1 MVIAPPSLYLLSSK
15 DLLQGNDKIQ
25 LSAQNAYQ
33 KPSGAFTGEISVEQV
48 KDAGIPWVILGHSE
62 RRTIFHETDDE
73 VSQKV
78 RAALDSGLRVI
89 LCVGEKLEQR
99 EKGSTNDVVLGQ
111 TEAATKSLKSEEW
124 AYVK

>member
-89 LCVGEKLEQR
+89 LCVGETLEQR

>member
-48 KDAGIPWVILGHSE
+48 K
-62 RRTIFHETDDE
+62 E
-73 VSQKV
+73 V
-78 RAALDSGLRVI
+78 
-89 LCVGEKLEQR
+89 
-99 EKGSTNDVVLGQ
+99 
-111 TEAATKSLKSEEW
+111 
-124 AYVK
+124 

>member
-1 MVIAPPSLYLLSSK
+1 VVIAPPSLYLLSSK

-89 LCVGEKLEQR
+89 LCVGETLEQR

>member
-25 LSAQNAYQ
+25 LSAQNANQ

-89 LCVGEKLEQR
+89 LCVGETLEQR

>member
-78 RAALDSGLRVI
+78 RDALDSGLRVI
-89 LCVGEKLEQR
+89 LCVGETLEQR

>member
-89 LCVGEKLEQR
+89 LL
-99 EKGSTNDVVLGQ
+99 
-111 TEAATKSLKSEEW
+111 SLNHI
-124 AYVK
+124 

>member
-1 MVIAPPSLYLLSSK
+1 MYK
-15 DLLQGNDKIQ
+15 RQIQ

-89 LCVGEKLEQR
+89 LCVGETLEQR

>member
-48 KDAGIPWVILGHSE
+48 RDAGIPWVILGHSE

-89 LCVGEKLEQR
+89 LCVGETLEQR